1 MWRVMLTVGVDLA
14 AEPAGTAIAS
24 IEWSA
29 AGALVRDLMC
39 PAADDA
45 VVAAIRPAD
54 KAGIDCPLG
63 WPAEF
68 VAFVRAHQTGNVVVP
83 NGIAGRDW
91 RRRLAYRHTDLAV
104 HEMTGLMPLS
114 VSADRIG
121 HTAMRCAALLAQL
134 APPGR
139 PIDRRGA
146 GTVVEVYPAAT
157 LKTWNLPHRGYKRP
171 PNRIALSKLVDAL
184 LRAAPWLSLGPYELV
199 CRNSDHALDAVIA
212 ALTARAAR
220 LGLVTQ
226 PDQHQSNYASV
237 EGWIA
242 VPTAPLH
249 LLHEW
254 DANPAGL

>member
-1 MWRVMLTVGVDLA
+1 MLTVGVDLA
-14 AEPAGTAIAS
+14 AEPAGTAIAW

-29 AGALVRDLMC
+29 AGAVVSDLTS
-39 PAADDA
+39 PATDDT
-45 VVAAIRPAD
+45 VVAAIGQAD

-68 VAFVRAHQTGNVVVP
+68 VAFVQAHQTGNLAVP
-83 NGIAGRDW
+83 DGIAGRDW

-104 HEMTGLMPLS
+104 YEQTRLLPLS

-121 HTAMRCAALLAQL
+121 HTAMRCAAILAQL

-139 PIDRRGA
+139 PVDRRGT

-157 LKTWNLPHRGYKRP
+157 LKIWNLPHRGYKRP
-171 PNRIALSKLVDAL
+171 PNRGALAKLVDAL
-184 LRAAPWLSLGPYELV
+184 LQAAPWLSLGPHELT
-199 CRNSDHALDAVIA
+199 CRHSDHALDAVIA
-212 ALTARAAR
+212 ALAARAAQ

-226 PDQHQSNYASV
+226 PDRHQTKYAST

-242 VPTAPLH
+242 VPTAPLQG
-249 LLHEW
+249 LPGW
-254 DANPAGL
+254 DANSVGP